1 MRRIRAQ
8 AAPRVARRLSDA
20 FSGRCDFGH
29 DLRPGEEADE
39 NLYDAQCT
47 VWCTALEIG
56 SGRLLGRSLV
66 VQSRIPRNA
75 SDGIARFVSVSSL
88 CLSEISGSA
97 CTQLSPQG
105 SRGRIRSEAI
115 VWMRLY
121 HPHTFRPLADLC
133 CAAGRDEG
141 SRRHGGLP
149 GDRAETW
156 ATINEVNPNEAEPRK
171 GLAPSATD
179 ISRVPN
185 GSQVLVLPPGPA
197 RQLWQE
203 GHPMRPQA
211 SPWRRRHLLDRPGS
225 WPDRSRL
232 SKSKPWPFVCG

>member
-8 AAPRVARRLSDA
+8 AAPSVARRLSDA
-20 FSGRCDFGH
+20 FSGRCELSAGH

-133 CAAGRDEG
+133 CAAGRDED
-141 SRRHGGLP
+141 SRRHGGCP
-149 GDRAETW
+149 
-156 ATINEVNPNEAEPRK
+156 
-171 GLAPSATD
+171 ATD
-179 ISRVPN
+179 PRL
-185 GSQVLVLPPGPA
+185 G
-197 RQLWQE
+197 
-203 GHPMRPQA
+203 
-211 SPWRRRHLLDRPGS
+211 
-225 WPDRSRL
+225 RL
-232 SKSKPWPFVCG
+232 SMR